1 MQIKIFND
9 YLTTEDL
16 EDLTSLN
23 LEQVGSKNI
32 KVYHNKINNDKVLL
46 NTCLNQE
53 LLKRLHKNYHE
64 KALLLL
70 KELNPKKVDLYDYSE
85 FHIVETGKSYVFPIH
100 DDNPDKLL
108 SGVIYLKPLNNLGT
122 IFYSDKKG
130 NNKNLVDWKINRAVF
145 FSRSEKKTWHSFQ
158 GDQKT
163 NRTVLVYNLMTN
175 RLKEVYKAEGK
186 NYLLGLLRKKI
197 NPTLHKYFRFTI

>member
-1 MQIKIFND
+1 MQIKIIND
-9 YLTTEDL
+9 YLTPEDL

-23 LEQVGSKNI
+23 LEQVESKNI
-32 KVYHNKINNDKVLL
+32 KVYHNKINNHKVLL
-46 NTCLNQE
+46 NSCLNHE

-70 KELNPKKVDLYDYSE
+70 KELSPKKVDLYDYSE

-108 SGVIYLKPLNNLGT
+108 SGVNLGT
-122 IFYSDKKG
+122 IFFSDKKG
-130 NNKNLVDWKINRAVF
+130 NNKNLVDWKINKAVF

-175 RLKEVYKAEGK
+175 KLKEVYKAEGK
-186 NYLLGLLRKKI
+186 NYFLGLLRKKI

>member
-1 MQIKIFND
+1 MQIKIIND
-9 YLTTEDL
+9 FLSPEDL
-16 EDLTSLN
+16 VDLTNLN
-23 LEQVGSKNI
+23 LEQVENNNI
-32 KVYHNKINNDKVLL
+32 KVYHNKINNHKVIL
-46 NTCLNQE
+46 NTCLNHE
-53 LLKRLHKNYHE
+53 LLKRFHKNYHE

-85 FHIVETGKSYVFPIH
+85 FHIVETGKNYIFPIH
-100 DDNPDKLL
+100 DDTPDKLL

-122 IFYSDKKG
+122 IFYSDKRG

-158 GDQKT
+158 GDQKS
-163 NRTVLVYNLMTN
+163 NRTVLVYNLMTK
-175 RLKEVYKAEGK
+175 RLKEVYRAEGK
-186 NYLLGLLRKKI
+186 NYLFGLLRKKI